1 VNKNIT
7 RFFPFLSWWP
17 LRGNTLR
24 ADLIAGI
31 TVALVLIPQSMAYAQ
46 LAGLPAYYGLYAAF
60 LPGMIAALWGS
71 SSQLATGPVA
81 VVSLLTASALAP
93 LAATGSEQF
102 IALAVMLALMVGVIQ
117 LTLGAFKLGV
127 VVSFL
132 SHPVIVGFT
141 NAAAIIIGLSQIN
154 KLFGISMGRSEHFL
168 RDVWGALQLIGET
181 HVPTLLM
188 GLAAFTIIVGMKRF
202 APKLPNVL
210 FAVAVTT
217 LVSWG
222 IGFEHNST
230 GRVDQIMDTE
240 VKNLASEFAQGEGKI
255 RELSAKLSKQSTE
268 FKKLQAD
275 HEGGSQHSAALN
287 YEIELL
293 KLELK
298 DLEGENRKA
307 ARSLRKFIFEQIPAT
322 DAHAARLYLTGQVP
336 KGERSDDYRWRI
348 KKLSHG
354 ELSLVGGGEVVGRIP
369 SGLPQLALPSLRWG
383 DLGMLFSSALV
394 ISLVA
399 FMEAISIAKAMAAK
413 TKQRIDPNQ
422 ELLGQGLANVV
433 GSFSHAFP
441 VSGSFSRSAVNLN
454 ANAKTGLSSVFA
466 SVLVLLTLL
475 FLTPLLYHLPQAV
488 LAAVIIMAVVGLINF
503 AAIKHAWQVHK
514 HDGIAAGVTF
524 VATLAFA
531 PHLDNGILLGAAVA
545 IVLFLYRTMKP
556 RVARLGRHTDGTLR
570 DVMVYPQMPTSEHVI
585 AVRFDGQLYF
595 ANVTYFEDA
604 VLEAVAAKPNA
615 RYVLVVGN
623 GINNLDASGED
634 VIKTLYERLLE
645 SGVTLVFSGLKKQV
659 LDVML
664 RTGLFDRIGPQR
676 IFAHEDMAL
685 AAICEWLGE
694 AGKDDP
700 LNPANK
706 PHL

>member
-1 VNKNIT
+1 MNSKVA
-7 RFFPFLSWWP
+7 RFFPFVSWWP
-17 LRGNTLR
+17 LRGETLR

-31 TVALVLIPQSMAYAQ
+31 TVALVLVPQSMAYAQ

-60 LPGMIAALWGS
+60 LPGMIGALWGS

-93 LAATGSEQF
+93 LAASGSEQF
-102 IALAVMLALMVGVIQ
+102 IALAVLLALMVGLIQ

-127 VVSFL
+127 VVNFL

-141 NAAAIIIGLSQIN
+141 NAAAIIIGLSQVN

-168 RDVWGALQLIGET
+168 QDVWGALQLIGET
-181 HVPTLLM
+181 HLPTLLM
-188 GLAAFTIIVGMKRF
+188 GAGAFAIMLGMKRF
-202 APKLPNVL
+202 TPKLPNVL
-210 FAVAVTT
+210 VAVTLTT

-222 IGFEHNST
+222 TGFEHNST
-230 GRVDQIMDTE
+230 SRVEYIMNDEINLLSSQFMRTETRIAQLNEHAGQYGVELKQLVKQKGRGQQV
-240 VKNLASEFAQGEGKI
+240 
-255 RELSAKLSKQSTE
+255 
-268 FKKLQAD
+268 
-275 HEGGSQHSAALN
+275 AAVR

-293 KLELK
+293 QLELGNA
-298 DLEGENRKA
+298 ESENRQTS
-307 ARSLRKFIFEQIPAT
+307 RSLRNFIFEQVPAKGGM
-322 DAHAARLYLTGQVP
+322 APRLYLAGQVP
-336 KGERSDDYRWRI
+336 AGETSDRYRWRI
-348 KKLSHG
+348 GKLHNG
-354 ELSLVGGGEVVGRIP
+354 ELKLIGGGEVVGTIP
-369 SGLPQLALPSLRWG
+369 SGLPSLSIPSLAWN
-383 DLGMLFSSALV
+383 DIGMLFSSALV
-394 ISLVA
+394 ISLVG
-399 FMEAISIAKAMAAK
+399 FMEAISIAKAMAAR

-422 ELLGQGLANVV
+422 ELLGQGLANVI
-433 GSFSHAFP
+433 GSLNHAFP

-466 SVLVLLTLL
+466 SILVLLTLS

-488 LAAVIIMAVVGLINF
+488 LAAVIIMAVTGLINF
-503 AAIKHAWQVHK
+503 AAVKHAWQVHQ

-524 VATLAFA
+524 LATLAFA
-531 PHLDNGILLGAAVA
+531 PHLDSGILLGAAVA

-570 DVMVYPQMPTSEHVI
+570 DVTVYPEMPTSEHVVT
-585 AVRFDGQLYF
+585 VRFDGQLYF

-604 VLEAVAAKPNA
+604 VLEAVTAKPHA
-615 RYVLVVGN
+615 RFLLVVGN

-634 VIKTLYERLLE
+634 VIKTLNERLIE

-659 LDVML
+659 LDVL
-664 RTGLFDRIGPQR
+664 RRTGLFERIGQQR
-676 IFAHEDMAL
+676 IFVNEDMAL
-685 AAICEWLGE
+685 AAICELLGE
-694 AGKDDP
+694 SGKDDP